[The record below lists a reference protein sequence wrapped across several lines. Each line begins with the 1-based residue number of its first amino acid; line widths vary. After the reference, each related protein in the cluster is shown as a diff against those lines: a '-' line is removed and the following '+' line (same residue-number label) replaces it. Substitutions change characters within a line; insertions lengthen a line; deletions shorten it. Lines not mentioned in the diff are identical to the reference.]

1 MERRL
6 PYGEGRTDVGWMGQS
21 EKERGALL
29 LPSVFFPGSLP
40 LSPFL
45 RINGRLPT
53 SSSSL
58 ARSLSHSTHLSLSL
72 SASASVAVA
81 VRLSFTNSHSHLFF
95 VVVFVG
101 STTFLLF
108 YPLLFL
114 VRSLPS
120 LSSAVVPRMQQGRVI
135 LLARYRRP
143 AAAGGGGGGG
153 RRGEVAVGG
162 TIKFSCTALRLLA
175 RSLSLSTALSP
186 WLAFR
191 WLAAGGFAG

>member
-1 MERRL
+1 
-6 PYGEGRTDVGWMGQS
+6 MGQS

-72 SASASVAVA
+72 SASVAVA

-153 RRGEVAVGG
+153 GRRGEVAVGG